1 MKILLTGHGRCGST
15 SLHYGLSDIMNHKMV
30 LEPFNR
36 ELWKSYYK
44 TNPPFQKGDEIDES
58 LPLHKYSF
66 TVPKTFENPLT
77 NIRIKD
83 SYILNKR
90 DQLVPFKIT
99 IRKPLLLQYLRI
111 KRSHL
116 EKKV

>member
-44 TNPPFQKGDEIDES
+44 TNPPFQKGDEIG
-58 LPLHKYSF
+58 
-66 TVPKTFENPLT
+66 ENV
-77 NIRIKD
+77 
-83 SYILNKR
+83 ILVAG
-90 DQLVPFKIT
+90 DDGAEEGGGGSVCSELAC
-99 IRKPLLLQYLRI
+99 QYRTYHNP
-111 KRSHL
+111 RF
-116 EKKV
+116 